1 MKNLKIKEENYIIEL
16 YKKIYPYRFS
26 ILIISILF
34 FLLGKA
40 YLYFKPSIYESYA
53 IVKVKAKQQEYH
65 GTDILREN
73 LALPNSSNIGE
84 ELALLKTYQI
94 NKIALKKIN
103 FQIQYFK
110 KEKYKKVEI
119 YKDSPIRVRNIENIN
134 SSYIGKF
141 LTIEIAKG
149 GFKLYSKKLHNDTIY
164 PFNTMVKTPFFSA
177 EVNKLEKFKTLS
189 IRFNGDNRS
198 IFESYIQPNLDIT
211 QVNEQ
216 TNLLKINYMD
226 NIQDRANDYV
236 NALVQAYIERS
247 IKSKEHINNKIINF
261 LTEELSSA
269 KKKLDDSAIK
279 LQKYRTTNSIDPKT
293 KSQDS
298 FRKLSNIE
306 LELTKMDLQEK
317 LIKNSLAFIKKGKNL
332 NAIAPTL
339 IELNEQSSIQ
349 LINSLQ
355 TLEEKKDDLKLE
367 YTDQYPEL
375 KKVLKQIKR
384 TKNKI
389 LQNIKSLKRK
399 ITLKRKSLSK
409 EKSKYE
415 KTLTSL
421 PTKEKDLVY
430 LQQDYELNLKTYNYL
445 LERKAENE
453 FIKVATA
460 SDYEKIDS
468 AYGSNVPVRP
478 KRSVF
483 LFLATLAGLAFGIM
497 IALLRSRF
505 ISKIERKKDIST
517 LTKIPFYAM
526 IPLYEKKAPFTI
538 SIKEAYHK
546 LTSNLQ
552 FHKKEEEGNIVLIS
566 SSDKGEG
573 KTTTLVNLAASLNN
587 LGLRSIIVDFNL
599 KEPTLHTYFGLGEQ
613 YSGIST
619 FLSQRDNLG
628 NIIYTTNYPNLD
640 LITAGPIPPNPT
652 ELLLSPNL
660 SGLFMFL
667 KEKYDYIIIDTYGYA
682 DGEEIL
688 NLMKYADTNLIII
701 RENFS
706 KKRAIEELESIKIE
720 KNIKNLGI
728 VYKYK
733 SKSKNNKKL
742 KNYEILPISK
752 NENKS
757 KSQFKYLL

>member
-1 MKNLKIKEENYIIEL
+1 MKDFKIKEENYLIEL

-26 ILIISILF
+26 IIIISILF
-34 FLLGKA
+34 FLLGKV

-65 GTDILREN
+65 GIDILREN
-73 LALPNSSNIGE
+73 LSLTNTTNIEE

-94 NKIALKKIN
+94 NKKALEKIN
-103 FQIQYFK
+103 FQVQYFK
-110 KEKYKKVEI
+110 RERYKKVEI
-119 YKDSPIRVRNIENIN
+119 YKDSPIRLRNIQNIN
-134 SSYIGKF
+134 SLYIGNF
-141 LTIEIAKG
+141 LTIEMAKN
-149 GFKLYSKKLHNDTIY
+149 GFKLYSKKLHNNTIY
-164 PFNTMVKTPFFSA
+164 PFDRTVKTPFFSV
-177 EVNKLEKFKTLS
+177 EINKLKKFKKLF
-189 IRFNGDNRS
+189 IRYNGDNRS
-198 IFESYIQPNLDIT
+198 IFESFIQPSLDVT

-226 NIQDRANDYV
+226 NIQERANDYV

-247 IKSKEHINNKIINF
+247 IKSKEHTNNKILNF
-261 LTEELSSA
+261 LTEELVTA
-269 KKKLDDSAIK
+269 KKKLDASASK
-279 LQKYRTTNSIDPKT
+279 LQKYKTANSIDPQT

-306 LELTKMDLQEK
+306 LELAKMDLQEK
-317 LIKNSLAFIKKGKNL
+317 LIKNSLIFIKKGKNL
-332 NAIAPTL
+332 NAISPTL
-339 IELNEQSSIQ
+339 IELNEQSTIQ

-355 TLEEKKDDLKLE
+355 ALEERRDDLRSE
-367 YTDQYPEL
+367 YTDKYPEL
-375 KKVLKQIKR
+375 KKVIKQIKR

-389 LQNIKSLKRK
+389 LQNIKSLKHK
-399 ITLKRKSLSK
+399 ITLKRKSLSE

-415 KTLTSL
+415 KTLTTL
-421 PTKEKDLVY
+421 PTKEKDLIY
-430 LQQDYELNLKTYNYL
+430 LQQDYDLNLKTYNYL

-497 IALLRSRF
+497 IALLRSRL
-505 ISKIERKKDIST
+505 ISKIENKKEISSIT
-517 LTKIPFYAM
+517 NIPFYAK
-526 IPLYEKKAPFTI
+526 IPLYEKDTPFTI
-538 SIKEAYHK
+538 DIKEAYHK

-566 SSDKGEG
+566 SYTQGEG

-587 LGLRSIIVDFNL
+587 LGLRTILVDFNF
-599 KEPTLHTYFGLGEQ
+599 KEPALHTYFGLGEQ

-640 LITAGPIPPNPT
+640 LIVAGPIPPNPT

-660 SGLFMFL
+660 DSLFMFL
-667 KEKYDYIIIDTYGYA
+667 KEKYDYIIIDTYGYG
-682 DGEEIL
+682 DGEEML

-706 KKRAIEELESIKIE
+706 KKRAIEEIESIKIE

-733 SKSKNNKKL
+733 SKNNKKL
-742 KNYEILPISK
+742 KKYEILSLPK
-752 NENKS
+752 NGNKS

>member
-1 MKNLKIKEENYIIEL
+1 MKDFKIKEENYLIEL

-26 ILIISILF
+26 IIIISILF
-34 FLLGKA
+34 FLLGKV

-65 GTDILREN
+65 GIDILREN
-73 LALPNSSNIGE
+73 LSLTNTTNIEE

-94 NKIALKKIN
+94 NKKALEKIN
-103 FQIQYFK
+103 FQVQYFK
-110 KEKYKKVEI
+110 KERYKKVEI
-119 YKDSPIRVRNIENIN
+119 YKDSPIRLRNIQNIN
-134 SSYIGKF
+134 SLYIGNF
-141 LTIEIAKG
+141 LTIEMAKN
-149 GFKLYSKKLHNDTIY
+149 GFKLYSKKLHNNAIY
-164 PFNTMVKTPFFSA
+164 PFDRTVKTPFFSV
-177 EVNKLEKFKTLS
+177 EINKLKKFKKLF
-189 IRFNGDNRS
+189 IRYNGDNRS
-198 IFESYIQPNLDIT
+198 IFESFIQPSLDVT

-226 NIQDRANDYV
+226 NIQERANDYV

-247 IKSKEHINNKIINF
+247 IKSKEHTNNKILNF
-261 LTEELSSA
+261 LTEELVTA
-269 KKKLDDSAIK
+269 KKKLDASASK
-279 LQKYRTTNSIDPKT
+279 LQKYKTANSIDPQT

-306 LELTKMDLQEK
+306 LELAKMDLQEK
-317 LIKNSLAFIKKGKNL
+317 LIKNSLIFIKKGKNL
-332 NAIAPTL
+332 NAISPTL
-339 IELNEQSSIQ
+339 IELNEQSTIQ

-355 TLEEKKDDLKLE
+355 ALEERRDDLRSE
-367 YTDQYPEL
+367 YTDKYPEL
-375 KKVLKQIKR
+375 KKVIKQIKR

-389 LQNIKSLKRK
+389 LQNIKSLKHK
-399 ITLKRKSLSK
+399 ITLKRKSLSE

-415 KTLTSL
+415 KTLTTL

-430 LQQDYELNLKTYNYL
+430 LQQDYDLNLKTYNYL

-468 AYGSNVPVRP
+468 AYGSNIPVRP
-478 KRSVF
+478 KRFVF

-497 IALLRSRF
+497 IALLRSRL
-505 ISKIERKKDIST
+505 ISKIESKKEISC
-517 LTKIPFYAM
+517 LTNIPFYAK
-526 IPLYEKKAPFTI
+526 IPLYEKDTPFTI
-538 SIKEAYHK
+538 EIKEGYHK

-552 FHKKEEEGNIVLIS
+552 FHKKEKEGNIVLIGS
-566 SSDKGEG
+566 YTQGEG

-587 LGLRSIIVDFNL
+587 LGLRTILVDFNF
-599 KEPTLHTYFGLGEQ
+599 KEPALHTYFGLGEQ

-640 LITAGPIPPNPT
+640 LIVAGPIPPNPT

-660 SGLFMFL
+660 DSLFMFL
-667 KEKYDYIIIDTYGYA
+667 KEKYDYIIIDTYGYG
-682 DGEEIL
+682 DGEEML

-706 KKRAIEELESIKIE
+706 KKRAIEEIESIKIE

-733 SKSKNNKKL
+733 SKNNKKL
-742 KNYEILPISK
+742 KKYEILSLPK
-752 NENKS
+752 NGNKS